1 MSAVGVFQ
9 ILPVANRTA
18 NGNSGLIQVPDRG
31 ELFHLLVPVSAVGAT
46 PSLTPSLLWS
56 PDGVLGPINADPADL
71 MTAITATPGAVKTFQ
86 VRAPW
91 FQVNYLCSAGGVTF
105 GLFYYITGA
114 P

>member
-1 MSAVGVFQ
+1 MAGGDVRQ
-9 ILPVANRTA
+9 ILAISNRTA
-18 NGNSGLIQVPDRG
+18 NGNSGIVQLGEKG
-31 ELFHLLVPVSAVGAT
+31 ELLHLLVPVTAVGGA

-56 PDGVLGPINADPADL
+56 HDGVTGPINADPADT

-91 FQVNYLCSAGGVTF
+91 VQVNFLCSAGGVTF
-105 GLFYYITGA
+105 GLFYYVTGA